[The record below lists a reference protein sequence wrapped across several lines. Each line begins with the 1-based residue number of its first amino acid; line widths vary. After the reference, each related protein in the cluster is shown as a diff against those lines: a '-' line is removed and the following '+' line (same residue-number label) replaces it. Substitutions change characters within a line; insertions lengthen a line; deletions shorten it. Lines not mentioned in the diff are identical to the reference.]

1 MPKFIEFSGS
11 VMTTANISWLG
22 TKALFTKPDVPKLQ
36 NEQTNKQTKQR
47 VGARVK
53 EKKTSKHGTEEN
65 LGCDDHCTTI
75 NMIKCSE
82 L

>member
-22 TKALFTKPDVPKLQ
+22 TKALFTKPDVPKKQ
-36 NEQTNKQTKQR
+36 NEQTNKQTKKR

-53 EKKTSKHGTEEN
+53 EKKHQ
-65 LGCDDHCTTI
+65 
-75 NMIKCSE
+75 NME
-82 L
+82 LKKTWVVMITVQL